1 MSASAVVL
9 LSAVSGEP
17 ASLDFAPHGLPPAGA
32 LQLAASLGL
41 AGLSKAGAKSA
52 SSSSPARAGVFG
64 GRGRGGGAGT
74 GGPYSSGT
82 VASGSMMRGGAGGSG
97 RAKGAGSGKEERD
110 VKVSRPVG
118 SMLTHTSPEM
128 VRARARDTII
138 IMDWDDTL
146 LASSWLASHGLR
158 LDSPSVPRSIMAQ
171 LEQLE
176 ESVLTL
182 LWRAAEC
189 GRVVVVTNAETGWV
203 ELSAQ
208 KFMPRVLPA
217 LEEAGVRVVSARSTF
232 EPAFPDSPCDWK
244 VQAFHEEVRAA
255 VEEKRGDRVLHAI
268 SLGDSI
274 HERQAIHQ
282 VMHGLP
288 ASRTKSVK
296 FVERPTAS
304 QLRRQVDCL
313 AGCIEHLTLEDDH
326 LDIMLNIQSLTA
338 ELAAV
343 AASAVR
349 A

>member
-32 LQLAASLGL
+32 LALAQSLGL
-41 AGLSKAGAKSA
+41 SGLGKGKGKGK
-52 SSSSPARAGVFG
+52 ARAADKGSYARVAAAPAAG
-64 GRGRGGGAGT
+64 GS
-74 GGPYSSGT
+74 YSSGT
-82 VASGSMMRGGAGGSG
+82 VASGLMRGSGGAGGSAS
-97 RAKGAGSGKEERD
+97 RTAGSGAAKEA
-110 VKVSRPVG
+110 KVSVPTRSLLAPD
-118 SMLTHTSPEM
+118 TAEA
-128 VRARARDTII
+128 VRKRARDTII

-158 LDSPSVPRSIMAQ
+158 LDSPSVPRSIVAQ
-171 LEQLE
+171 LELLE
-176 ESVLTL
+176 ESVLSL
-182 LWRAAEC
+182 LWRASEC
-189 GRVVVVTNAETGWV
+189 GRVVIVTNAETGWV

-217 LEEAGVRVVSARSTF
+217 LEAAGVRIVSARSTF

-304 QLRRQVDCL
+304 QLRREVDCL
-313 AGCIEHLTLEDDH
+313 AGCIEHLVLEEDH
-326 LDIMLNIQSLTA
+326 LDLMLNIQSLTA

-349 A
+349 R